1 MSSLSY
7 KRVPTV
13 CYLQR
18 HILSHKRA
26 HTNTHSVRY
35 PLAGSPWYF
44 RGNIV
49 HHPPSSKDTEMLARK
64 WKKKKKEACTD
75 RQKSMHTSS
84 HTSRDRY
91 GSCCFIEAPCCFYLC
106 PRGNLPNTGSKT
118 VPLRSPALSFI
129 TWARLSNLFFTCK
142 RASEFCFLKLMSVF
156 WSDVPK
162 PAILW
167 SGNPETWQ
175 SWEEGALL
183 STSLH
188 FSADLLWRANVPC
201 LM

>member
-1 MSSLSY
+1 MIHHQV
-7 KRVPTV
+7 KI
-13 CYLQR
+13 QR
-18 HILSHKRA
+18 CWRE
-26 HTNTHSVRY
+26 N
-35 PLAGSPWYF
+35 G
-44 RGNIV
+44 
-49 HHPPSSKDTEMLARK
+49 
-64 WKKKKKEACTD
+64 KKKKKKACTD

-106 PRGNLPNTGSKT
+106 PRGNLPNASCHRFQNSST
-118 VPLRSPALSFI
+118 ALSCFI
-129 TWARLSNLFFTCK
+129 IYNLSPGQSCLSNLFFTCK